1 MLESGNHY
9 LQQLHETMD
18 LGQGHQWMLKPLDE
32 MLKGKF
38 IMDARGWQLRTH
50 CIYVSIK
57 VGQLEIISLLEWC
70 LKKYMEL
77 LLLLLSWVSRVPLC
91 ATP

>member
-18 LGQGHQWMLKPLDE
+18 LGQVHQWMLKPLDE

-38 IMDARGWQLRTH
+38 IMDARGWQFRTR
-50 CIYVSIK
+50 CI
-57 VGQLEIISLLEWC
+57 
-70 LKKYMEL
+70 
-77 LLLLLSWVSRVPLC
+77 
-91 ATP
+91 